1 LATPLILVWT
11 ETAIRHL
18 ESAWDYLA
26 AENMSAAQSQLE
38 RILDA
43 VETLALYPELGR
55 KGRIAST
62 RELVITDTPFLV
74 AYRVQKREIQLLAVL
89 HGARRWPERL

>member
-1 LATPLILVWT
+1 MILVWT
-11 ETAIRHL
+11 ETAIRDL
-18 ESAWDYLA
+18 ESVWDYLA
-26 AENMSAAQSQLE
+26 SEKLSVADSQLE

-43 VETLALYPELGR
+43 VETLAQYPELGR

-74 AYRVQKREIQLLAVL
+74 AYRVHKREVQMLAVL
-89 HGARRWPERL
+89 HGARRWPDRL